1 MERIQD
7 GHERIEK
14 AFRKYFYR
22 ANEIDMPD
30 DEYFLGDRKE
40 KKTNDDSAIVT
51 IDPASKHEY
60 EIIVCHANVIRYFLC
75 R

>member
-14 AFRKYFYR
+14 AYRKYFYR
-22 ANEIDMPD
+22 ADEIDMPD
-30 DEYFLGDRKE
+30 DEYFLRDPKDRK
-40 KKTNDDSAIVT
+40 KDDSAVVPV
-51 IDPASKHEY
+51 DPASKHEY
-60 EIIVCHANVIRYFLC
+60 EIIVCHANVIRYIMC